1 MKNTILMHAPA
12 KVNLHLDVG
21 LQRPDGY
28 HSLISLFQAVSLYDT
43 ICFHT
48 IGGGRG
54 CDIKGDCPVPPEK
67 NIIKKAYELFM
78 NETGL
83 EEGIEV
89 EIRKAIPEGAGL
101 GGGSSDAAATL
112 ICLNHL
118 FNLSVPDQKLANLAV
133 KLGSDVLFFCKAE
146 AAIVKG
152 RGDVVQP
159 VVPRS
164 DFSLVI
170 VYPDFRICTADAYR
184 WLDKERRGKDL
195 SGDFG
200 HRFTE
205 EEIIAIYEMGNI
217 STWSF
222 FNSFTP
228 VLGKRF
234 PVFREINDNIRTAG
248 ASFTG
253 ISGSGSAV
261 FGLFIKSSC
270 AERASVQLKEKYT
283 KVFVV
288 KPLDKKPQ
296 CIVK

>member
-21 LQRPDGY
+21 SQRPDGY

-43 ICFHT
+43 ISFHT
-48 IGGGRG
+48 IGEGRG
-54 CDIKGDCPVPPEK
+54 CNIRGDCPVPPEK
-67 NIIKKAYELFM
+67 NIIKKTYELFM

-89 EIRKAIPEGAGL
+89 EIRKTIPEGAGL

-118 FNLSVPDQKLANLAV
+118 FHLSMPDRKLADLAV

-152 RGDVVQP
+152 RGDVVRP

-170 VYPDFRICTADAYR
+170 VCPDFRISTPVAYR
-184 WLDKERRGKDL
+184 WLDQERGGKEF
-195 SGDFG
+195 SGDCDPG
-200 HRFTE
+200 FTE
-205 EEIIAIYEMGNI
+205 EEIIAIYEEGDI
-217 STWSF
+217 STWRF

-228 VLGKRF
+228 VLEKRF
-234 PVFREINDNIRTAG
+234 PVFQAIKNNIRAAG
-248 ASFTG
+248 ALFTG

-270 AERASVQLKEKYT
+270 AERALVQLKEKYT